1 MRLLRWIFAF
11 LLVML
16 VIFMTR
22 VQAQARDCGN
32 GLPCGPVPW
41 DLPGL
46 PHLIPPTLIPDTSVS
61 VPGPT
66 SAPAPTSVP
75 SNLINLDTSG
85 LNNQVATLNAVI
97 AATPVS
103 VSNLDGS
110 FTNPDM
116 QATRQAEMGQNSGTF
131 FGYVRGLADSNF
143 GVMTPVFFFV
153 LFSFVLTFFTKIS
166 SIFLPI
172 LVAVF
177 GFVRKI
183 VQLVLEFIPL

>member
-11 LLVML
+11 LLVM
-16 VIFMTR
+16 FMTG
-22 VQAQARDCGN
+22 AALARDCGN

-46 PHLIPPTLIPDTSVS
+46 PHLVPPTLIPDTSVS

-110 FTNPDM
+110 FTNPNM
-116 QATRQAEMGQNSGTF
+116 QATQQAEMGQNSGTF

-153 LFSFVLTFFTKIS
+153 LFSFVLTFFTKSS